1 MRKLNTRA
9 LKLATRSTSRE
20 INRQIILNLV
30 REHQPISRAEL
41 ARRME
46 VGRGI
51 LTAVVKELLDEGS
64 IVERRS
70 AETRRGRTPLMLRI
84 RTSDRLVIAIDVR
97 FSRTYVMLADFA
109 GTELAL
115 ESFQTLFSPQAM
127 VGELAR
133 RVERIRRNF
142 GELGELEGIGVAIP
156 GVVDPRGMVLNAPQ
170 LGWRMLDIQKQ
181 LHSATELPVKVEN
194 ASSVCALAALW
205 FGRRPGDPLA
215 DLNFVYVNVSDGVG
229 AGLVMNGH
237 LIRGHNNAAGEVGH
251 IPIDSSGPRCLCGS
265 LGCWETF
272 TSNLATLARYLGEE
286 ASPEVFRRLLEQQDL
301 TIPELIG
308 RARTGDARARE
319 AIQETGR
326 YLGIGL
332 SILVSLLNPAQIIV
346 GGEITGAWDLIHN
359 QLSMAVAQR
368 ALIPGAAET
377 RIIPEQINEHP
388 RLRGAAA
395 LITAQVFAPPP
406 VA

>member
-1 MRKLNTRA
+1 MRKLNTRT

-41 ARRME
+41 ARRMK
-46 VGRGI
+46 VARGI
-51 LTAVVKELLDEGS
+51 LTGVVKELLDDGS

-70 AETRRGRTPLMLRI
+70 AETRRGRKPLMLHI

-97 FSRTYVMLADFA
+97 FSRTYVMLTDFA

-115 ESFQTLFSPQAM
+115 ESFQTLFSPEDL
-127 VGELAR
+127 VKELGR
-133 RVERIRRNF
+133 RVERMRRGF

-156 GVVDPRGMVLNAPQ
+156 GVVDPRGMVMNAPQ
-170 LGWRMLDIQKQ
+170 LGWRMIDIEKQ
-181 LHSATELPVKVEN
+181 LQAATGLPVKVEN
-194 ASSVCALAALW
+194 ASSACALAALW
-205 FGRRPGDPLA
+205 FGRRAGDPLA

-229 AGLVMNGH
+229 AGLVLNGH

-265 LGCWETF
+265 RGCWETF
-272 TSNLATLARYLGEE
+272 TSNLATLARYLGEA
-286 ASPEVFRRLLEQQDL
+286 ASPEVFRRLLEQKEL
-301 TIPELIG
+301 TIPELIA
-308 RARTGDARARE
+308 RARTGDPRARG

-332 SILVSLLNPAQIIV
+332 STLVSILNPAQIIV
-346 GGEITGAWDLIHN
+346 GGEITGAWDLIHAE
-359 QLSMAVAQR
+359 LSAALAER
-368 ALIPGAAET
+368 ALIQGAAQT

-395 LITAQVFAPPP
+395 LITAQVFAPPS